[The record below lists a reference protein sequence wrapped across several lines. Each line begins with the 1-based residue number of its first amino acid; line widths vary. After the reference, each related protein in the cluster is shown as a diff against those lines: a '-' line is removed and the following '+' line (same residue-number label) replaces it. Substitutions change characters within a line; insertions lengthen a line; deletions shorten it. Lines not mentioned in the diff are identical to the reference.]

1 MLPDKTMRDDVHFS
15 MQSGKAIGLTD
26 VAPEVRGRGFAI
38 VLSCL
43 DDETLERLSA
53 HFADGEH
60 ALRNLLSMPIV
71 RELAASVT
79 VRALAGEVLGPNCF
93 AVKGIFF
100 NKTQESNWKV
110 AWHQD
115 LTIAVQQRREVDGFG
130 PWTVKAGVTHVQPP
144 AEIMSRILA
153 VRLHL
158 DESGPGNGPLR
169 VIPGSHDEGRL
180 SSEEIATWQTRGGV
194 VCTVPRGGAV
204 LMRPLLLHASSAC
217 VVSKPRRVI
226 HLEFAADELPHG
238 LEWQDRV

>member
-1 MLPDKTMRDDVHFS
+1 
-15 MQSGKAIGLTD
+15 
-26 VAPEVRGRGFAI
+26 
-38 VLSCL
+38 
-43 DDETLERLSA
+43 
-53 HFADGEH
+53 
-60 ALRNLLSMPIV
+60 MPIV

-79 VRALAGEVLGPNCF
+79 VRALVGGILGPKCF

-115 LTIAVQQRREVDGFG
+115 LTSAVKGRCEIDGFG
-130 PWTVKAGVTHVQPP
+130 PWTVKVGIPHVQPP

-153 VRLHL
+153 LRLHL
-158 DESGPGNGPLR
+158 DESGPDNGPLR
-169 VIPGSHDEGRL
+169 VIPGSHHEGRL
-180 SSEEIATWQTRGGV
+180 SSQEIAAWQARVAV
-194 VCTVPRGGAV
+194 VCTVPRGGAL

-238 LEWQDRV
+238 LQWRDRI